1 MIDFISSDSD
11 FLSYLLSSILFAVV
25 GSIIGFLI
33 IAFFFKIYG
42 KTFNFTFWQFFFPM
56 VIISFLSFPFLLT
69 FLAVTLVLSV
79 SLSSGLIT
87 YAVLN
92 FFGMNKELIYG
103 CMTLSA
109 FLGIWVS
116 WKILSILYDMRMKL
130 IAKKAHK

>member
-11 FLSYLLSSILFAVV
+11 FLSYLLPLILIAVG
-25 GSIIGFLI
+25 GSIVGFLV

-56 VIISFLSFPFLLT
+56 VIISFLSFPVLLT
-69 FLAVTLVLSV
+69 FLSVTLVLAV